1 MGDQGLGPHKER
13 RPLIVSVTPYL
24 LITTAEGKLLNSGE
38 TQPDPVRF
46 DSVPFPGRP
55 ALDTATTPF
64 FPIESW
70 SCGAVATLKTGS
82 TMSTGKAHFDPLSVS
97 RGADKASPTM
107 FADLCAGTRLKFVDL
122 VLLNNFPGDDHPNE
136 LHEAVGLGT
145 AYVHRLSWAGA
156 SGGDTIAETAEFDY
170 GQIWVGYAKL
180 DQFGQAGT
188 FVTRGWDRVADKA
201 L

>member
-1 MGDQGLGPHKER
+1 VGDQELGPHEER
-13 RPLIVSVTPYL
+13 ADLIVSVTAYL

-55 ALDTATTPF
+55 ALNTATSPF
-64 FPIESW
+64 FPIQSW
-70 SCGAVATLKTGS
+70 SCAVAARIRIGS
-82 TMSTGKAHFDPLSVS
+82 TTSTGKAQFDPLSVS
-97 RGADKASPTM
+97 RGADKTSTTM

-136 LHEAVGLGT
+136 LHEALGLGT
-145 AYVHRLSWAGA
+145 VFVDKLSWAGA
-156 SGGDTIAETAEFDY
+156 AGGDTIAETAEFDY

-188 FVTRGWDRVADKA
+188 FVTKGWDRVADQP